1 MKFFPYVFKSLF
13 RKKTRSFLTL
23 GSILLPLFVI
33 CLMGTLL
40 RTLERQPSG
49 QGMFRLVTRH
59 KVSLTNWIPEAYR
72 ARIQQLGGIEE
83 MSVWCWFGGKYIDY
97 SAKNQFAR
105 FGVEPEKLLPVF
117 DEARIVATR
126 AATAILAAHLL
137 VDNSPAGRRRAGGV
151 AAASGVRAAAR

>member
-1 MKFFPYVFKSLF
+1 MKFLPYVFKSLF

-83 MSVWCWFGGKYIDY
+83 MSVWCWLQMWAVAPRISRLF
-97 SAKNQFAR
+97 
-105 FGVEPEKLLPVF
+105 KLGLPPK
-117 DEARIVATR
+117 DPGCGALRW
-126 AATAILAAHLL
+126 AIT
-137 VDNSPAGRRRAGGV
+137 
-151 AAASGVRAAAR
+151 